1 MGSGECY
8 DYAEKKWVKGAGA
21 WEWKNEQYFHSN
33 GTDTRFIRSGTA
45 NQLFG
50 SEKVLKSCKILGIFN
65 AQSDEPTIR
74 VRDYNDNKLKHFEV
88 MLNSDQS
95 KKDDQRTQLEE
106 LIKEV
111 KKVNPNWKLTRK
123 DGRPNKIFHYRRRL
137 LPNEKALAE
146 ILEACRAAES
156 S

>member
-1 MGSGECY
+1 MGLTT
-8 DYAEKKWVKGAGA
+8 KKWESGAAA

-33 GTDTRFIRSGTA
+33 GTDKFYRSGTA
-45 NQLFG
+45 NKLFS
-50 SEKVLKSCKILGIFN
+50 SEKVLESCKILGIFN
-65 AQSDEPTIR
+65 AQSAEPTIR
-74 VRDYNDNKLKHFEV
+74 VHDYNDNKIKHFEV
-88 MLNSDQS
+88 MLNSGQS
-95 KKDDQRTQLEE
+95 TKDDQRTQLEE

-123 DGRPNKIFHYRRRL
+123 DGRPNRIFHYRRLL
-137 LPNEKALAE
+137 LPNEKAFAE